1 MTKLYGIL
9 HIPTGEYIHSLNVGS
24 SVKESL
30 NFYLSSALLDYESNI
45 PQLLSGNKEYILEIL
60 NSEQVYNHI
69 ALDLF
74 PDMTLEDIEESAK
87 PTAKEFEIIEIEKL
101 DEA

>member
-9 HIPTGEYIHSLNVGS
+9 HVPTGEYIHSLNIGD
-24 SVKESL
+24 SVKENL
-30 NFYLSSALLDYESNI
+30 NFYLSSALLEDESNI
-45 PQLLSGNKEYILEIL
+45 PQLLSANKEYILEIL
-60 NSEQVYNHI
+60 NSKRLYNHI

-74 PDMTLEDIEESAK
+74 PDKTLYDIEESVK
-87 PTAKEFEIIEIEKL
+87 PTIREFEIVEIEKL